1 MASSVL
7 GRRATT
13 AADFSEA
20 FTLERV
26 DIISEIPDPPTLLG
40 LGLNRVG
47 PRDGL
52 YVFEEAGGY
61 RIYVQE
67 RGVPLR
73 ERRDT
78 SFDEAR
84 TAVIDELVLLNG
96 IPFSV

>member
-1 MASSVL
+1 VL
-7 GRRATT
+7 EG
-13 AADFSEA
+13 D
-20 FTLERV
+20 
-26 DIISEIPDPPTLLG
+26 
-40 LGLNRVG
+40 N
-47 PRDGL
+47 
-52 YVFEEAGGY
+52 GY

-73 ERRDT
+73 ERRDL